1 MTKTNSSEP
10 EDWWQSALGQ
20 CLLSSERDVLSKLE
34 QPLLGYTYVQLGG
47 NRLCL
52 PESNRPIKQCLMAA
66 NGDIK
71 GKPEA
76 LPFKS
81 HSIDNML
88 LMHVLEL
95 SQDPHQLLRE
105 TERVLAADG
114 KLILCSFNPFS
125 LWGLRR
131 LFSWQ
136 DKMPWDGHFFTQTR
150 IKDWLALLNFEVI
163 EQHKIL
169 FRPPFRHAGWL
180 AGSGFMERWGH
191 RLWPWFGAVSVM
203 VAAKRTI
210 PLNPIREKWR
220 QRSLF
225 PTPKLVN
232 KPLTR
237 EKSHGSR

>member
-1 MTKTNSSEP
+1 MNNVNSR
-10 EDWWQSALGQ
+10 DIDNWWHSPLGE
-20 CLLSSERDVLSKLE
+20 CLLSAEQDILNHME
-34 QPLLGYTYVQLGG
+34 QPLLGYFYLQLGG
-47 NRLCL
+47 NSLCL
-52 PESNRPIKQCLMAA
+52 PEANRPIKQCLLAD
-66 NGDIK
+66 NGDVLA
-71 GKPEA
+71 KPEA

-88 LMHVLEL
+88 ILHVLERA
-95 SQDPHQLLRE
+95 QDPHQLLRE

-136 DKMPWDGHFFTQTR
+136 DKPPWDGHFFTQTR

-163 EQHKIL
+163 EQHKVV
-169 FRPPFRHAGWL
+169 FRPPFRHPGWL
-180 AGSGFMERWGH
+180 AGSSFIERWGR
-191 RLWPWFGAVSVM
+191 RLWPWLGAVSVM
-203 VAAKRTI
+203 VATKRTI
-210 PLNPIREKWR
+210 PLNPIRESWR
-220 QRSLF
+220 QRRLF

-237 EKSHGSR
+237 EQPHGPR